1 MWPSSDPE
9 RITTSSAAVRDRRLL
24 GIAASYGDC
33 QRPSNRVHSD
43 YFGSFCCNRGGSMLR
58 SLPFR
63 IVLTS
68 ALALNLA
75 AYPTVLVAQE
85 APADIPPL
93 TIRSNTRL
101 VIVDVV
107 VTDKKGQP
115 VSGLK
120 AEDFTV
126 EENGKKQKVSVFV
139 PPGTTNRTAATPPPP
154 GILSNLSENLSP
166 TGVPT
171 VLLLDA
177 ANSPFKDQA
186 YARSQML
193 KYVLEQAQLGR
204 PIAVVTLTDQLQ
216 VLQQFT
222 SDPQVLATAIKK
234 LRPQEPIL
242 QPGAPAPESH
252 GIASGPGGG
261 INASLVSTVAAAQA
275 FIDIQVGYNL
285 QRRTLI
291 TLEAMKELSRML
303 GGLSGRKNVVWLTA
317 ALPFDL
323 IPEDRNI
330 TDAELLAD
338 LPGQGRQRSVNVNA
352 AGSQAAESRTL
363 YAQEIREAEAQLA
376 SANIAIYP
384 VDLHGLV
391 SGMESSA
398 ASGGSVFSDSAITDR
413 VIAGL
418 SSVQASQGT
427 MREIAAQTGG
437 KAYVNQNEIKDG
449 IALAASDEK
458 ASYSLGYYPENKKW
472 DGKLRNIK
480 IKVAQGDIQLRYRKG
495 YFAIEPGPSK
505 DRNFEQ
511 EVAAAL
517 QVNAPS
523 TQISFRAQAKPTD
536 PGKVKVVFLVDAH
549 TLTAEDSSGSKK
561 MNVAF
566 YASVFGS
573 NGKSLATRTTKVDRT
588 FDAATYQQILD
599 HGMMVPLDLE
609 IPSGGSE
616 LRLAVLDNKTGL
628 IGTVAG
634 PLGQ

>member
-1 MWPSSDPE
+1 
-9 RITTSSAAVRDRRLL
+9 
-24 GIAASYGDC
+24 
-33 QRPSNRVHSD
+33 
-43 YFGSFCCNRGGSMLR
+43 MLC
-58 SLPFR
+58 SWPFR
-63 IVLTS
+63 LVLAT
-68 ALALNLA
+68 ALVLNLA
-75 AYPTVLVAQE
+75 SNPSLMVAQE
-85 APADIPPL
+85 APTDIPPL

-101 VIVDVV
+101 VMVDVV
-107 VTDKKGQP
+107 ATDKKGQP
-115 VSGLK
+115 VTGLK

-261 INASLVSTVAAAQA
+261 INASLVSAVAAAQA
-275 FIDIQVGYNL
+275 FIDVQVGYNL

-323 IPEDRNI
+323 IPEDRNV

-338 LPGQGRQRSVNVNA
+338 LPGQGRQRSVDVNA

-480 IKVAQGDIQLRYRKG
+480 IKVAQGDTQLRYRKG

-628 IGTVAG
+628 IGTVTG

>member
-1 MWPSSDPE
+1 ME
-9 RITTSSAAVRDRRLL
+9 EFTCRIR
-24 GIAASYGDC
+24 DC
-33 QRPSNRVHSD
+33 QCPRNGVHSD
-43 YFGSFCCNRGGSMLR
+43 YFDNSRCNGRGFMLGN
-58 SLPFR
+58 LPFR
-63 IVLTS
+63 IMLTPVLT
-68 ALALNLA
+68 LNLMIG
-75 AYPTVLVAQE
+75 PTLLIAQQ
-85 APADIPPL
+85 APADVPTL
-93 TIRSNTRL
+93 TIRANTRL
-101 VIVDVV
+101 VVVDVV

-115 VSGLK
+115 VTGLK
-120 AEDFTV
+120 PEDFTV

-139 PPGTTNRTAATPPPP
+139 PPGITNRTAATPAPA
-154 GILSNLSENLSP
+154 GVFSNHPENLTP
-166 TGVPT
+166 AGVPT

-177 ANSPFKDQA
+177 ANSAFKDQA

-193 KYVLEQAQLGR
+193 KYVLEQAQLGS

-222 SDPQVLATAIKK
+222 SDPQVLATAIRK

-252 GIASGPGGG
+252 GIAAGPGGG
-261 INASLVSTVAAAQA
+261 VNASVVSAVAAAQA

-291 TLEAMKELSRML
+291 TLEAMKALSRML

-398 ASGGSVFSDSAITDR
+398 ASGGSVFNDSAINDR

-418 SSVQASQGT
+418 TS
-427 MREIAAQTGG
+427 
-437 KAYVNQNEIKDG
+437 
-449 IALAASDEK
+449 
-458 ASYSLGYYPENKKW
+458 
-472 DGKLRNIK
+472 
-480 IKVAQGDIQLRYRKG
+480 
-495 YFAIEPGPSK
+495 
-505 DRNFEQ
+505 
-511 EVAAAL
+511 
-517 QVNAPS
+517 
-523 TQISFRAQAKPTD
+523 
-536 PGKVKVVFLVDAH
+536 
-549 TLTAEDSSGSKK
+549 
-561 MNVAF
+561 
-566 YASVFGS
+566 
-573 NGKSLATRTTKVDRT
+573 
-588 FDAATYQQILD
+588 
-599 HGMMVPLDLE
+599 
-609 IPSGGSE
+609 
-616 LRLAVLDNKTGL
+616 
-628 IGTVAG
+628 
-634 PLGQ
+634 

>member
-1 MWPSSDPE
+1 
-9 RITTSSAAVRDRRLL
+9 
-24 GIAASYGDC
+24 
-33 QRPSNRVHSD
+33 
-43 YFGSFCCNRGGSMLR
+43 MLR

-63 IVLTS
+63 IALTS
-68 ALALNLA
+68 VLALNLA
-75 AYPTVLVAQE
+75 ASPTVLIAQE

-101 VIVDVV
+101 VMVDVV

-115 VSGLK
+115 VTGLK

-171 VLLLDA
+171 ILLLDA
-177 ANSPFKDQA
+177 ANSAFKDQS

-193 KYVLEQAQLGR
+193 KYVLEQAQIGR
-204 PIAVVTLTDQLQ
+204 PIAILTLTDQLH

-222 SDPQVLATAIKK
+222 SDPQVLVTAIKNLK
-234 LRPQEPIL
+234 PQEQIL
-242 QPGAPAPESH
+242 QSGAPRPESH
-252 GIASGPGGG
+252 GVADAPGRAGGG
-261 INASLVSTVAAAQA
+261 GDATNASVVSAMAAAQA
-275 FIDIQVGYNL
+275 FADIQVGYNL
-285 QRRTLI
+285 ERRTLI
-291 TLEAMKELSRML
+291 TLEAMKALSRML

-323 IPEDRNI
+323 IPEDRAV

-338 LPGQGRQRSVNVNA
+338 LPGQGRQRSVDVNA
-352 AGSQAAESRTL
+352 GGSQAAEQRSL
-363 YAQEIREAEAQLA
+363 HGQEIRESEAQLA

-398 ASGGSVFSDSAITDR
+398 ASGASVFADTAVSDRA
-413 VIAGL
+413 L
-418 SSVQASQGT
+418 SGVSSLQASQGT
-427 MREIAAQTGG
+427 MKEVAAQTGG
-437 KAYVNQNEIKDG
+437 KAYVNQNEIKEG

-472 DGKLRNIK
+472 DGKLRSIK
-480 IKVAQGDIQLRYRKG
+480 VKVAQGDTQLRYRKG

-511 EVAAAL
+511 DVAAAL
-517 QVNAPS
+517 QVDAPA

-536 PGKVKVVFLVDAH
+536 PGKVKVVFLVDAR
-549 TLTAEDSSGSKK
+549 TLTAEDSGGSKK

-573 NGKSLATRTTKVDRT
+573 NGKSLTTRTVKVDRT

-599 HGMMVPLDLE
+599 HGMMVPIDMDV
-609 IPSGGSE
+609 PAGGSE

-628 IGTVAG
+628 IGTVTG
-634 PLGQ
+634 PIGQ

>member
-1 MWPSSDPE
+1 
-9 RITTSSAAVRDRRLL
+9 
-24 GIAASYGDC
+24 
-33 QRPSNRVHSD
+33 
-43 YFGSFCCNRGGSMLR
+43 MLC
-58 SLPFR
+58 SWPFR
-63 IVLTS
+63 LVLAT
-68 ALALNLA
+68 ALVLNLA
-75 AYPTVLVAQE
+75 SNPSLLVAQE
-85 APADIPPL
+85 APTDIPPL

-101 VIVDVV
+101 VMVDVV
-107 VTDKKGQP
+107 ATDKKGQP
-115 VSGLK
+115 VTGLK
-120 AEDFTV
+120 TEDFTV

-177 ANSPFKDQA
+177 ANSQFKDQA

-261 INASLVSTVAAAQA
+261 INASLVSAVAAAQA
-275 FIDIQVGYNL
+275 FIDVQVGYNL
-285 QRRTLI
+285 QRRTQI
-291 TLEAMKELSRML
+291 TLEAMKALSRML

-323 IPEDRNI
+323 IPEDRNV

-338 LPGQGRQRSVNVNA
+338 LPGQGRQRSVDVNA

-384 VDLHGLV
+384 VDLRGLV

-398 ASGGSVFSDSAITDR
+398 AAGGSVFSDSAITDR

-480 IKVAQGDIQLRYRKG
+480 IKVAQGDTQLRYRKG

-573 NGKSLATRTTKVDRT
+573 NGKNLATRTTKVDRT

-628 IGTVAG
+628 IGTVTG